1 MRHYDEDLKR
11 DIINCVEDFW
21 KKNNRKPNAKEI
33 ADIINKPQ
41 TTVYRYVLKMANDG
55 VLNYSKFEGI
65 STSLTEKADTN
76 EVLVALVGSITCGPL
91 YFAEE
96 NITEYFRLPASLFGS
111 GEYFA
116 LRASGDSMINA
127 GIADSDLVLVRKQ
140 NTAEEGQIVVALV
153 EDETTLKRF
162 YKDQKNQRFI
172 LHPENTKYDDIIVN
186 NLTIQG
192 VVTNVLKEVV

>member
-91 YFAEE
+91 SFAEE

-116 LRASGDSMINA
+116 
-127 GIADSDLVLVRKQ
+127 
-140 NTAEEGQIVVALV
+140 
-153 EDETTLKRF
+153 
-162 YKDQKNQRFI
+162 
-172 LHPENTKYDDIIVN
+172 
-186 NLTIQG
+186 
-192 VVTNVLKEVV
+192 